1 MTKIIFDTSAL
12 HGFKSHS
19 NRGIGRVVG
28 NLVSCLREKLPEM
41 SLINLSDAG
50 RFKNLLK
57 ILPKGEVFL
66 RNHFFYPLN
75 IFKNSGKEDF
85 LFIPSQTDVPFL
97 VPRQYFLF
105 VFDLIPFK
113 HPEWYGSNSKPVR
126 YKAARYL
133 ESRGIKNA
141 FHIFCCSEVVKEDLQ
156 HLFAIPKERLTV
168 CPLGV
173 DEVFFRFERSKEN
186 CRAELKI
193 SGPTVL
199 YFGGLDPRK
208 RVDEVVG
215 AANTLKEINFVF
227 IVEEQAFEKNFTAPS
242 NCLIVDHC
250 VDELLASYL
259 KSADVVVF
267 PSVEEGFGL
276 PVFEASVLETPV
288 ICRPIRPL
296 VDYFGDNLVYIKK
309 DLINTLVDFFNHQ
322 DYFLTKVQ
330 GARNVAKNFTWDK
343 SAKIITEVVRA
354 KIGGN

>member
-1 MTKIIFDTSAL
+1 MKKIIFDISAL

-28 NLVSCLREKLPEM
+28 NLARCFREKFPEM
-41 SLINLSDAG
+41 SFLNLSDAG
-50 RFKNLLK
+50 WFTNLLK

-75 IFKNSGKEDF
+75 VLRNSSKQDF

-97 VPRQYFLF
+97 VPRPYFLF

-113 HPEWYGSNSKPVR
+113 HPEWYGSSSKPVR
-126 YKAARYL
+126 YKVARYL
-133 ESRGIKNA
+133 ESNGIKNA
-141 FHIFCCSEVVKEDLQ
+141 FHIFCCSELVKEDLQ
-156 HLFAIPKERLTV
+156 KLFGIPKEKLTV

-173 DEVFFRFERSKEN
+173 DEVFLRFERSKEN
-186 CRAELKI
+186 CRAELRF

-208 RVDEVVG
+208 KVDEVVQ
-215 AANTLKEINFVF
+215 AAKNLKEIRFVF
-227 IVEEQAFEKNFTAPS
+227 IVEERAFRRTFPAPS
-242 NCLIVDHC
+242 NCLIVGHC
-250 VDELLASYL
+250 VDELLACYI

-296 VDYFGDNLVYIKK
+296 VDYFGDNLVYIEK
-309 DLINTLVDFFNHQ
+309 DLVNTLVDFFKYQ
-322 DYFLTKVQ
+322 EYFLTKAQ
-330 GARNVAKNFTWDK
+330 GAKNVAKNFTWDQ
-343 SAKIITEVVRA
+343 SATIITEVLRA
-354 KIGGN
+354 KISGN